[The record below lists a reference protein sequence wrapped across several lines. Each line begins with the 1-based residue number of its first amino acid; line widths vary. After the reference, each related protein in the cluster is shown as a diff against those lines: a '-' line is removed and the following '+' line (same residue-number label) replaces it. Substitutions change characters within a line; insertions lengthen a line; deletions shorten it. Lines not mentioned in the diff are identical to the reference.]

1 MPDLSHILVTF
12 YDYLSTAA
20 FLLVIEPECFSPSGC
35 RVAEKDI
42 RPLESA
48 FDLRILSLLRL
59 QQYWLRSHALI
70 LIQLLRLSEFH
81 LAISDISFDIDGS
94 TYDGVVMSDA

>member
-12 YDYLSTAA
+12 DDYLRTAA
-20 FLLVIEPECFSPSGC
+20 FLLIIESESLSPSGC

-42 RPLESA
+42 RSLEGA

-59 QQYWLRSHALI
+59 QQYWLCSHVLI
-70 LIQLLRLSEFH
+70 LVQFLRLSQFH

-94 TYDGVVMSDA
+94 TYDGVMMNDA